1 MRSATFA
8 FIVVTTVITT
18 RAVADN
24 WLVQQEISPL
34 DDSTNVFL
42 WTEALETIPDRFGQ
56 PMTPTLLIRCQE
68 NTTSVAI
75 NWEMYLGIG
84 ESQIIYRIDRLP
96 AETQEWR
103 LSTNREAI
111 GLWNGSSAIP
121 FINRLFDREMLLA
134 RITPYGESPV
144 TAVFRIGG
152 LKAAAAPLMEAC
164 HWQPRAAAGMQAGPT
179 PTAPSKEDDLAWLR
193 QDRLTLSELD
203 ALRRQIARCWT
214 LPVGIEG
221 LQNMVVQLR
230 IQVGPDRS
238 VQQVT
243 IQDRARLERDASF
256 RAVAESAKR
265 AVDRCSP
272 LDLPVDKY
280 ALWRDIMMSFH
291 PEDAVSG

>member
-1 MRSATFA
+1 
-8 FIVVTTVITT
+8 
-18 RAVADN
+18 
-24 WLVQQEISPL
+24 
-34 DDSTNVFL
+34 
-42 WTEALETIPDRFGQ
+42 
-56 PMTPTLLIRCQE
+56 
-68 NTTSVAI
+68 
-75 NWEMYLGIG
+75 
-84 ESQIIYRIDRLP
+84 
-96 AETQEWR
+96 
-103 LSTNREAI
+103 
-111 GLWNGSSAIP
+111 
-121 FINRLFDREMLLA
+121 
-134 RITPYGESPV
+134 
-144 TAVFRIGG
+144 
-152 LKAAAAPLMEAC
+152 
-164 HWQPRAAAGMQAGPT
+164 MQAGPT